1 MRKDLIV
8 FNGIGERSSWTAD
21 GSDRLFTFYGVKEV
35 IKSIDNTI
43 PHLKVNDGRYVYDVY
58 DVTVIVK
65 NNTHNP
71 FYSIIIS
78 GVVNGIG
85 KDVAIRPI
93 FKNDGSVVLVGD
105 TEIVP
110 LVDKL
115 NSIIEENKN
124 EINTRGFTG
133 FNSYENKPTDFI
145 ADLNLKIINKQYIHT
160 ISVQKNGLAHISKI
174 ISENIGLFEVNSQA
188 FNILSNIKTIIENSK
203 YIKNFNYRNRKYLDV
218 FSKILKYNLMDING
232 INSFNS
238 MFFKYILKEIRNFI
252 VDFKEG
258 NTSAAGPEYI
268 MEFAFID
275 ALMGTYATIT
285 SFVESLDKFINTH
298 QVKDYSRGVSTI
310 VGGEMIS
317 RNTDMESHIKTYNSL
332 LNHPTS
338 THTGRIKT
346 DVESKFKV
354 GDKVNIVRRENGLM
368 FNNTPKIHGAVI
380 KGILENNV
388 YIVDFLCN
396 DISPTIPTR
405 HTGIFEEN
413 EISLLDTNK
422 DVLVGFLR
430 ECTSIAKGEVNTE
443 NIENWVNQSGLTL
456 SKSERRLLAL
466 KGAIDT
472 IDKKLIRNRQNVA
485 FAALIRAIKHFI
497 NMSIDNTN
505 YDLNYTSDI
514 QNHFYKI
521 LSDIEKLNTIKNYMF
536 KTNIHIAMS
545 NILKDIINVATHPIT
560 VAETIFSN
568 CVGKDKEH
576 VTIKG
581 LDYLISNSQEQVM
594 VDSSSTLKIREE
606 KEEVKITKVIL
617 PNNKV
622 KLFKDKRKGEPVYN
636 TIKQLIDYVEEHIQD
651 TAKHT
656 SLSFIVS
663 KYLLNTLNKYFILDG
678 IALDNY
684 EDNLTVPEILQH
696 VDEQQNYLNLIG
708 NDVELEHK
716 RKEFVHNIETIIT
729 EMDTVAYAAKTIYLT
744 SFDRS
749 VLHCIIETLKKDN

>member
-58 DVTVIVK
+58 DVMVIVK
-65 NNTHNP
+65 NNIHNP

-85 KDVAIRPI
+85 KDVEIRPI
-93 FKNDGSVVLVGD
+93 FKNDGSVVLVGN

-133 FNSYENKPTDFI
+133 FNSYENNPTDFI
-145 ADLNLKIINKQYIHT
+145 ADLDLEVINKQYIHT
-160 ISVQKNGLAHISKI
+160 ISVQKKGLAYISKI
-174 ISENIGLFEVNSQA
+174 ISENISLFEVNSQA

-203 YIKNFNYRNRKYLDV
+203 YIKNFNYRNRKYLDI
-218 FSKILKYNLMDING
+218 FSKVLKYNLMDING
-232 INSFNS
+232 VNSFNS

-298 QVKDYSRGVSTI
+298 QVTDYSRGVSTI
-310 VGGEMIS
+310 VGGEMYS
-317 RNTDMESHIKTYNSL
+317 RNTDMESRIHTGHIKTN
-332 LNHPTS
+332 
-338 THTGRIKT
+338 
-346 DVESKFKV
+346 VESKFKV
-354 GDKVNIVRRENGLM
+354 D
-368 FNNTPKIHGAVI
+368 
-380 KGILENNV
+380 
-388 YIVDFLCN
+388 D
-396 DISPTIPTR
+396 
-405 HTGIFEEN
+405 
-413 EISLLDTNK
+413 
-422 DVLVGFLR
+422 LVGFLQ
-430 ECTSIAKGEVNTE
+430 ECTNLVNSEIDTE
-443 NIENWVNQSGLTL
+443 DIINWVNQSGLTL

-466 KGAIDT
+466 KGAIDI
-472 IDKKLIRNRQNVA
+472 IDKKLIRNRQDVY
-485 FAALIRAIKHFI
+485 FATLTCTIRHFI
-497 NMSIDNTN
+497 SMSIDNTN

-536 KTNIHIAMS
+536 KANIHIAMS
-545 NILKDIINVATHPIT
+545 NILKDIINVATQPIT
-560 VAETIFSN
+560 VAESIFSN
-568 CVGKDKEH
+568 CVGNDREH

-581 LDYLISNSQEQVM
+581 LDYLISNGQEQVM
-594 VDSSSTLKIREE
+594 VDSSSTLKTD
-606 KEEVKITKVIL
+606 EEVKISKIIL
-617 PNNKV
+617 PNTRV
-622 KLFKDKRKGEPVYN
+622 KLFKDKRKGEPIYD

-663 KYLLNTLNKYFILDG
+663 KYLLNTLNKYFVLDG

-729 EMDTVAYAAKTIYLT
+729 EMDTTAYAAKTIYLT

-749 VLHCIIETLKKDN
+749 VLHCIIETLKK

>member
-1 MRKDLIV
+1 MRKNLIV

-188 FNILSNIKTIIENSK
+188 FNILSNIKTIIANSK

-285 SFVESLDKFINTH
+285 SFVESLDKFISTH
-298 QVKDYSRGVSTI
+298 QVTDYSRGVSTI
-310 VGGEMIS
+310 VGGEMYS
-317 RNTDMESHIKTYNSL
+317 RNTDMESRIHTGHIKTN
-332 LNHPTS
+332 
-338 THTGRIKT
+338 
-346 DVESKFKV
+346 VESKFKA
-354 GDKVNIVRRENGLM
+354 D
-368 FNNTPKIHGAVI
+368 
-380 KGILENNV
+380 
-388 YIVDFLCN
+388 D
-396 DISPTIPTR
+396 
-405 HTGIFEEN
+405 
-413 EISLLDTNK
+413 
-422 DVLVGFLR
+422 LVGFLQ
-430 ECTSIAKGEVNTE
+430 ECTSLANSEVDTE
-443 NIENWVNQSGLTL
+443 DIVNWVNQSGLTL
-456 SKSERRLLAL
+456 SKSDTLNFNRPEQHSEHRLLVL

-505 YDLNYTSDI
+505 YDLNYTSDV

-536 KTNIHIAMS
+536 KANIHIAMS

-560 VAETIFSN
+560 VAECIFSN
-568 CVGKDKEH
+568 CIGNDKEH
-576 VTIKG
+576 ITIKG
-581 LDYLISNSQEQVM
+581 LDYLICNSQEQVM

-617 PNNKV
+617 PNNRV

-749 VLHCIIETLKKDN
+749 VLHCIIETLKR

>member
-58 DVTVIVK
+58 DVMVIVK
-65 NNTHNP
+65 NNIHNP

-85 KDVAIRPI
+85 KDVEIRPI
-93 FKNDGSVVLVGD
+93 FKNDGSVVLVGN

-133 FNSYENKPTDFI
+133 FNSYENNPTDFI
-145 ADLNLKIINKQYIHT
+145 ADLDLKIINKQYIHT
-160 ISVQKNGLAHISKI
+160 ISVQKKGLAYISKI
-174 ISENIGLFEVNSQA
+174 ISENISLFEVNSQA

-203 YIKNFNYRNRKYLDV
+203 YIKNFNYRNRKYLDI
-218 FSKILKYNLMDING
+218 FSKVLKYNLMDING
-232 INSFNS
+232 VNSFNS

-298 QVKDYSRGVSTI
+298 QVTDYSRGVSTI
-310 VGGEMIS
+310 VGGEMYS
-317 RNTDMESHIKTYNSL
+317 RNTDMESRIHTGHIKTN
-332 LNHPTS
+332 
-338 THTGRIKT
+338 
-346 DVESKFKV
+346 VESKFKV
-354 GDKVNIVRRENGLM
+354 D
-368 FNNTPKIHGAVI
+368 
-380 KGILENNV
+380 
-388 YIVDFLCN
+388 D
-396 DISPTIPTR
+396 
-405 HTGIFEEN
+405 
-413 EISLLDTNK
+413 
-422 DVLVGFLR
+422 LVGFLQ
-430 ECTSIAKGEVNTE
+430 ECTNLVNSEIDTE
-443 NIENWVNQSGLTL
+443 DIINWVNQSGLTL

-466 KGAIDT
+466 KGAIDI
-472 IDKKLIRNRQNVA
+472 IDKKLIRNRQDVY
-485 FAALIRAIKHFI
+485 FATLTCTIRHFI
-497 NMSIDNTN
+497 SMSIDNTN

-536 KTNIHIAMS
+536 KANIHIAMS
-545 NILKDIINVATHPIT
+545 NILKDIINVATQPIT
-560 VAETIFSN
+560 VAESIFSN
-568 CVGKDKEH
+568 CVGNDREH

-581 LDYLISNSQEQVM
+581 LDYLISNGQEQVM
-594 VDSSSTLKIREE
+594 VDSSSTLKTE
-606 KEEVKITKVIL
+606 EEVKISKIIL
-617 PNNKV
+617 PNTRV
-622 KLFKDKRKGEPVYN
+622 KLFKDKRKGEPIYD

-663 KYLLNTLNKYFILDG
+663 KYLLNTLNKYFVLDG

-729 EMDTVAYAAKTIYLT
+729 EMDTTAYAAKTIYLT

-749 VLHCIIETLKKDN
+749 ALHCIIETLKK

>member
-21 GSDRLFTFYGVKEV
+21 GSDKLFTFDGVKEI
-35 IKSIDNTI
+35 IKSVDNTI
-43 PHLKVNDGRYVYDVY
+43 PYLKVNDGRYVYDVY
-58 DVTVIVK
+58 DVMVIVK
-65 NNTHNP
+65 NNIHNP

-85 KDVAIRPI
+85 KDVVIRPI
-93 FKNDGSVVLVGD
+93 FKNDGSIVLVGN

-133 FNSYENKPTDFI
+133 FNSYENNPTDFI
-145 ADLNLKIINKQYIHT
+145 ADLDLEVINKQYIHT
-160 ISVQKNGLAHISKI
+160 ISVQKKGLAHISKI
-174 ISENIGLFEVNSQA
+174 ISENISLFEVNSQA
-188 FNILSNIKTIIENSK
+188 FNILSNIKTIIGNSK

-232 INSFNS
+232 VNSFNS

-258 NTSAAGPEYI
+258 RTSAAGPEYI

-298 QVKDYSRGVSTI
+298 QVTDYSRGVSTI
-310 VGGEMIS
+310 VGGEMYS
-317 RNTDMESHIKTYNSL
+317 RNTDMESRIHTGHIKTN
-332 LNHPTS
+332 
-338 THTGRIKT
+338 
-346 DVESKFKV
+346 VESKFKV
-354 GDKVNIVRRENGLM
+354 D
-368 FNNTPKIHGAVI
+368 
-380 KGILENNV
+380 
-388 YIVDFLCN
+388 D
-396 DISPTIPTR
+396 
-405 HTGIFEEN
+405 
-413 EISLLDTNK
+413 
-422 DVLVGFLR
+422 LVGFLQ
-430 ECTSIAKGEVNTE
+430 ECTNLVNSEIDTE
-443 NIENWVNQSGLTL
+443 DIINWVNQSGLTL

-472 IDKKLIRNRQNVA
+472 IDKKLIRNRQNIA
-485 FAALIRAIKHFI
+485 FATLIRAIRHFI
-497 NMSIDNTN
+497 SMSIDNTN

-536 KTNIHIAMS
+536 KANIHIAMS
-545 NILKDIINVATHPIT
+545 NILKDIINVATQPIT
-560 VAETIFSN
+560 VAESIFSN
-568 CVGKDKEH
+568 CVGNDREH

-581 LDYLISNSQEQVM
+581 LDYLISNGQEQVM
-594 VDSSSTLKIREE
+594 VDSSSTLKTE
-606 KEEVKITKVIL
+606 EEVKISKVIL
-617 PNNKV
+617 PNNRV

-636 TIKQLIDYVEEHIQD
+636 TIKQLIDYVEEHEQD
-651 TAKHT
+651 AAEHT

-684 EDNLTVPEILQH
+684 ELNLTVPEILQC

-708 NDVELEHK
+708 NDVELEHN

-729 EMDTVAYAAKTIYLT
+729 EMDTAAYAAKTIYLT

-749 VLHCIIETLKKDN
+749 VLHCIIETLKNDN

>member
-1 MRKDLIV
+1 MRKNLIV

-160 ISVQKNGLAHISKI
+160 ISVQKKGLAHISKI

-285 SFVESLDKFINTH
+285 SFVESLDKFISTH
-298 QVKDYSRGVSTI
+298 QVTDYSRGVSTI
-310 VGGEMIS
+310 VGGEMYS
-317 RNTDMESHIKTYNSL
+317 RNTDMESRIHTGHIKTN
-332 LNHPTS
+332 
-338 THTGRIKT
+338 
-346 DVESKFKV
+346 VESKFKV
-354 GDKVNIVRRENGLM
+354 D
-368 FNNTPKIHGAVI
+368 
-380 KGILENNV
+380 
-388 YIVDFLCN
+388 D
-396 DISPTIPTR
+396 
-405 HTGIFEEN
+405 
-413 EISLLDTNK
+413 
-422 DVLVGFLR
+422 LVGFLQ
-430 ECTSIAKGEVNTE
+430 ECTSLANSEVDTE
-443 NIENWVNQSGLTL
+443 DIVNWVNQSGLTL
-456 SKSERRLLAL
+456 SKSDTLNFNRSEQHSEHRLLAL
-466 KGAIDT
+466 KEAIDI

-536 KTNIHIAMS
+536 KANIHIAMS

-560 VAETIFSN
+560 VAECIFSN
-568 CVGKDKEH
+568 CIGNDKEH
-576 VTIKG
+576 ITIKG
-581 LDYLISNSQEQVM
+581 LDYLICNSQEQVM

-617 PNNKV
+617 PNNRV

>member
-1 MRKDLIV
+1 MRKNLIV

-285 SFVESLDKFINTH
+285 SFVESLDKFISTH
-298 QVKDYSRGVSTI
+298 QVTDYSRGVSTI
-310 VGGEMIS
+310 VGGEMYS
-317 RNTDMESHIKTYNSL
+317 RNTDMESRIHTGHIKTN
-332 LNHPTS
+332 
-338 THTGRIKT
+338 
-346 DVESKFKV
+346 VESKFKA
-354 GDKVNIVRRENGLM
+354 D
-368 FNNTPKIHGAVI
+368 
-380 KGILENNV
+380 
-388 YIVDFLCN
+388 D
-396 DISPTIPTR
+396 
-405 HTGIFEEN
+405 
-413 EISLLDTNK
+413 
-422 DVLVGFLR
+422 LVGFLQ
-430 ECTSIAKGEVNTE
+430 ECTSLANSEVDTE
-443 NIENWVNQSGLTL
+443 DIVNWVNQSGLTL
-456 SKSERRLLAL
+456 SKSDTLNFNRPEQHSEHRLLAL

-536 KTNIHIAMS
+536 KANIHIAMS

-617 PNNKV
+617 PNNRV

-696 VDEQQNYLNLIG
+696 VDDQQNYLNLIG

-749 VLHCIIETLKKDN
+749 VLHCIIETLKR

>member
-1 MRKDLIV
+1 M
-8 FNGIGERSSWTAD
+8 
-21 GSDRLFTFYGVKEV
+21 
-35 IKSIDNTI
+35 
-43 PHLKVNDGRYVYDVY
+43 
-58 DVTVIVK
+58 
-65 NNTHNP
+65 
-71 FYSIIIS
+71 
-78 GVVNGIG
+78 VNGIG
-85 KDVAIRPI
+85 KDVEIRPI
-93 FKNDGSVVLVGD
+93 FKNDGSVVLVGN

-133 FNSYENKPTDFI
+133 FNSYENNPTDFI
-145 ADLNLKIINKQYIHT
+145 ADLDLKIINKQYIHT

-188 FNILSNIKTIIENSK
+188 FNILSNIKTIIGNSK

-218 FSKILKYNLMDING
+218 FSRILKYNLMDING
-232 INSFNS
+232 VNSFNS

-252 VDFKEG
+252 VDFQEG

-285 SFVESLDKFINTH
+285 SFVESLDKFINTN
-298 QVKDYSRGVSTI
+298 QVTDYSRGISTNTN
-310 VGGEMIS
+310 GSEMIS
-317 RNTDMESHIKTYNSL
+317 RNTDMESHA
-332 LNHPTS
+332 HA
-338 THTGRIKT
+338 GRIKT

-354 GDKVNIVRRENGLM
+354 GDKVSLVRRETGFI

-388 YIVDFLCN
+388 YIVDYLCN

-422 DVLVGFLR
+422 DDLVGFLR
-430 ECTSIAKGEVNTE
+430 ECTSLANSEVDTE
-443 NIENWVNQSGLTL
+443 DIINWVNQSGLTL
-456 SKSERRLLAL
+456 SKSDTLNFNHPEQHSERRLLAL
-466 KGAIDT
+466 KGAIDI

-521 LSDIEKLNTIKNYMF
+521 LTDKGILNFIKKYMF
-536 KTNIHIAMS
+536 KANIHIAMS
-545 NILKDIINVATHPIT
+545 NILKDVINIATQPIT
-560 VAETIFSN
+560 AAESIFSN
-568 CVGKDKEH
+568 CVGNDREH

-581 LDYLISNSQEQVM
+581 LDYLICNSQEQVM

-617 PNNKV
+617 PNNRV

-684 EDNLTVPEILQH
+684 EDNLTVPEMLQH
-696 VDEQQNYLNLIG
+696 VDEQQIYLNLIG

-729 EMDTVAYAAKTIYLT
+729 EMDTTAYAAKTIYLT

-749 VLHCIIETLKKDN
+749 VLHCIIETLKKR

>member
-8 FNGIGERSSWTAD
+8 FRWIDGFNSFNGWSLKNTNLIYTFDGVREIIKKIDDKLLDLKVNVYGFSYYVNDVNISA
-21 GSDRLFTFYGVKEV
+21 GSDRNT
-35 IKSIDNTI
+35 SI
-43 PHLKVNDGRYVYDVY
+43 L
-58 DVTVIVK
+58 
-65 NNTHNP
+65 
-71 FYSIIIS
+71 SITIS
-78 GVVNGIG
+78 GVVDGISDNVEI
-85 KDVAIRPI
+85 KPI
-93 FKNDGSVVLVGD
+93 FSIGGDISLVG
-105 TEIVP
+105 EIKNKTTDKKS
-110 LVDKL
+110 LVDSL
-115 NSIIEENKN
+115 NSIIEEGYRNGIITK
-124 EINTRGFTG
+124 GFIG
-133 FNSYENKPTDFI
+133 FNSYENNPTDFI
-145 ADLNLKIINKQYIHT
+145 ADLDLKIINKQYINT

-188 FNILSNIKTIIENSK
+188 FNILSNIKTIIGNSK

-218 FSKILKYNLMDING
+218 FSRILKYNLMDING
-232 INSFNS
+232 VNSFNS

-275 ALMGTYATIT
+275 ALMGTYSTIT

-298 QVKDYSRGVSTI
+298 QVTDYS
-310 VGGEMIS
+310 GEMIS
-317 RNTDMESHIKTYNSL
+317 RNTDIKSHI
-332 LNHPTS
+332 
-338 THTGRIKT
+338 HTGHIKT

-354 GDKVNIVRRENGLM
+354 GDKVNIMRRETGLM
-368 FNNTPKIHGAVI
+368 FKNVLKIHGAVI

-388 YIVDFLCN
+388 YIVDYLCN

-422 DVLVGFLR
+422 DDLVDFLQ
-430 ECTSIAKGEVNTE
+430 ECTSIANSEVDTE
-443 NIENWVNQSGLTL
+443 DIINWVNQSGLTL

-472 IDKKLIRNRQNVA
+472 IDKKLIRNRQNIA
-485 FAALIRAIKHFI
+485 FATLIRAIRHFI
-497 NMSIDNTN
+497 SMSIDNTN

-536 KTNIHIAMS
+536 KANIHIAMS
-545 NILKDIINVATHPIT
+545 NILKDIINVATQPIT
-560 VAETIFSN
+560 VAESIFSN
-568 CVGKDKEH
+568 CVGNDREH

-581 LDYLISNSQEQVM
+581 LDYLISNGQEQVM
-594 VDSSSTLKIREE
+594 VDSSSTLKTE
-606 KEEVKITKVIL
+606 EEVKISKIIL
-617 PNNKV
+617 PITRV
-622 KLFKDKRKGEPVYN
+622 KLFKDKRKGEPIYN
-636 TIKQLIDYVEEHIQD
+636 TIKKLIDYVEEHIQD
-651 TAKHT
+651 TAEHT

-708 NDVELEHK
+708 NDVELEHS
-716 RKEFVHNIETIIT
+716 RKEFVYNIENIIVG
-729 EMDTVAYAAKTIYLT
+729 MTVAAYAANSIYLT

>member
-1 MRKDLIV
+1 MRKNLIV

-85 KDVAIRPI
+85 KDVEIRPI

-285 SFVESLDKFINTH
+285 SFVESLDKFISTH
-298 QVKDYSRGVSTI
+298 QVTDYSRGVSTI
-310 VGGEMIS
+310 VGGEMYS
-317 RNTDMESHIKTYNSL
+317 RNTDMESRIHTGHIKTN
-332 LNHPTS
+332 
-338 THTGRIKT
+338 
-346 DVESKFKV
+346 VESKFKV
-354 GDKVNIVRRENGLM
+354 D
-368 FNNTPKIHGAVI
+368 
-380 KGILENNV
+380 
-388 YIVDFLCN
+388 D
-396 DISPTIPTR
+396 
-405 HTGIFEEN
+405 
-413 EISLLDTNK
+413 
-422 DVLVGFLR
+422 LVGFLQ
-430 ECTSIAKGEVNTE
+430 ECTSLANSEVDTE
-443 NIENWVNQSGLTL
+443 DIVNWVNQSGLTL
-456 SKSERRLLAL
+456 SKSDTLNFNRPEQHSEHRLLAL

-536 KTNIHIAMS
+536 KANIHIAMS

-581 LDYLISNSQEQVM
+581 LDYLICNSQEQVM

-617 PNNKV
+617 PNNRV

>member
-1 MRKDLIV
+1 MRKNLIV

-85 KDVAIRPI
+85 KDVVIRPI

-238 MFFKYILKEIRNFI
+238 MFFKYILKEIRKFI

-285 SFVESLDKFINTH
+285 SFVESLDKFISTH
-298 QVKDYSRGVSTI
+298 QVTDYSRGVSTI
-310 VGGEMIS
+310 VGGEMYS
-317 RNTDMESHIKTYNSL
+317 RNTDMESRIHTGHIKTN
-332 LNHPTS
+332 
-338 THTGRIKT
+338 
-346 DVESKFKV
+346 VESKFKV
-354 GDKVNIVRRENGLM
+354 D
-368 FNNTPKIHGAVI
+368 
-380 KGILENNV
+380 
-388 YIVDFLCN
+388 D
-396 DISPTIPTR
+396 
-405 HTGIFEEN
+405 
-413 EISLLDTNK
+413 
-422 DVLVGFLR
+422 LVGFLQ
-430 ECTSIAKGEVNTE
+430 ECTSLANSEVDTE
-443 NIENWVNQSGLTL
+443 DIVNWVNQSGLTL
-456 SKSERRLLAL
+456 SKSDTLNFNRPEQHSEHRLLAL

-536 KTNIHIAMS
+536 KANIHIAMS

-617 PNNKV
+617 PNNRV

-749 VLHCIIETLKKDN
+749 VLHCILEILKK

>member
-58 DVTVIVK
+58 DVMVIVK
-65 NNTHNP
+65 NNIHNP

-85 KDVAIRPI
+85 KDVEIRPI
-93 FKNDGSVVLVGD
+93 FKNDGSVVLVGN

-133 FNSYENKPTDFI
+133 FNSYENNPTDFI
-145 ADLNLKIINKQYIHT
+145 ADLDLKIINKQYIHT
-160 ISVQKNGLAHISKI
+160 ISVQKKGLAHISKI

-203 YIKNFNYRNRKYLDV
+203 YIKNFNYRNRKYLDI
-218 FSKILKYNLMDING
+218 FSKVLKYNLMDING
-232 INSFNS
+232 VNSFNS

-275 ALMGTYATIT
+275 TLMGTYATIT

-298 QVKDYSRGVSTI
+298 QVTDYSRGVSTI
-310 VGGEMIS
+310 VGGEMYS
-317 RNTDMESHIKTYNSL
+317 RNTDMESRIHTGHIKTN
-332 LNHPTS
+332 
-338 THTGRIKT
+338 
-346 DVESKFKV
+346 VESKFKV
-354 GDKVNIVRRENGLM
+354 D
-368 FNNTPKIHGAVI
+368 
-380 KGILENNV
+380 
-388 YIVDFLCN
+388 D
-396 DISPTIPTR
+396 
-405 HTGIFEEN
+405 
-413 EISLLDTNK
+413 
-422 DVLVGFLR
+422 LVGFLQ
-430 ECTSIAKGEVNTE
+430 ECTNLVNSEIDTE
-443 NIENWVNQSGLTL
+443 DIINWVNQSGLTL

-472 IDKKLIRNRQNVA
+472 IDKKLIRNRQNIA
-485 FAALIRAIKHFI
+485 FATLIRAIRHFI
-497 NMSIDNTN
+497 SMSIDNTN

-536 KTNIHIAMS
+536 KANIHIAMS
-545 NILKDIINVATHPIT
+545 NILKDIINVATQPIT
-560 VAETIFSN
+560 VAESIFSN
-568 CVGKDKEH
+568 CVGNDREH

-581 LDYLISNSQEQVM
+581 LDYLISNGQEQVM
-594 VDSSSTLKIREE
+594 VDSSSTLKTE
-606 KEEVKITKVIL
+606 EEVKISKIIL
-617 PNNKV
+617 PNTRV
-622 KLFKDKRKGEPVYN
+622 KLFKDKRKGEPIYD

-663 KYLLNTLNKYFILDG
+663 KYLLNTLNKYFVLDG

-696 VDEQQNYLNLIG
+696 VDEQQIYLNLIG

-729 EMDTVAYAAKTIYLT
+729 EMDTTAYAAKTIYLT

-749 VLHCIIETLKKDN
+749 VLHCIIETLKKR

>member
-1 MRKDLIV
+1 MRKNLIV

-285 SFVESLDKFINTH
+285 SFVESLDKFISTH
-298 QVKDYSRGVSTI
+298 QVTDYSRGVSTI
-310 VGGEMIS
+310 VGGEMYS
-317 RNTDMESHIKTYNSL
+317 RNTDMESRIHTGHIKTN
-332 LNHPTS
+332 
-338 THTGRIKT
+338 
-346 DVESKFKV
+346 VESKFKV
-354 GDKVNIVRRENGLM
+354 D
-368 FNNTPKIHGAVI
+368 
-380 KGILENNV
+380 
-388 YIVDFLCN
+388 D
-396 DISPTIPTR
+396 
-405 HTGIFEEN
+405 
-413 EISLLDTNK
+413 
-422 DVLVGFLR
+422 LVGFLQ
-430 ECTSIAKGEVNTE
+430 ECTSLANSEVDTE
-443 NIENWVNQSGLTL
+443 DIVNWVNQSGLTL
-456 SKSERRLLAL
+456 SKSDTLNFNRSEQHSEHRLLAL
-466 KGAIDT
+466 KGAIDI

-505 YDLNYTSDI
+505 YDLNYTSDV

-536 KTNIHIAMS
+536 KANIHIAMS

-560 VAETIFSN
+560 VAECIFSN
-568 CVGKDKEH
+568 CIGNDKEH
-576 VTIKG
+576 ITIKG
-581 LDYLISNSQEQVM
+581 LDYLICNSQEQVM

-617 PNNKV
+617 PNNRV

-749 VLHCIIETLKKDN
+749 VLYCIIETLKR